1 MHAQLS
7 EHKCI
12 HSSCALSHRFACLSR
27 CHETESKHF
36 LSTQVSLVTYL
47 CIQISVLAASA
58 AQNALNSFQVGDS
71 RFNVGSAVAIAQCKF
86 GSALAAEPVMRLLAM
101 AVLSI
106 GSEHL
111 PAVSD
116 HVHDKHALISAV
128 EATKHDLAASVAQSL
143 RESLS
148 KQTSQN
154 AKGPSKQEA
163 SQHHR
168 AALPQST
175 SSSIGIKHV
184 IAALTVSAIAGDSS
198 ETFRQSLFLQ
208 IVCFFAGYIC
218 IGNKC
223 SGFCANFHAICDAW
237 NGKL

>member
-1 MHAQLS
+1 MHAQFS
-7 EHKCI
+7 KHKCI

-36 LSTQVSLVTYL
+36 LSTQVALLTNL
-47 CIQISVLAASA
+47 CFQISVLAASA

-71 RFNVGSAVAIAQCKF
+71 RFSVGSAVAIAQCKF

-106 GSEHL
+106 GSEHV

-116 HVHDKHALISAV
+116 HVHDKNALISAV
-128 EATKHDLAASVAQSL
+128 EATKHDLASSVAQSL
-143 RESLS
+143 RESVS
-148 KQTSQN
+148 KASSQS
-154 AKGPSKQEA
+154 AKGPAKHEA
-163 SQHHR
+163 ARHHR

-184 IAALTVSAIAGDSS
+184 IVALTVSAIAGNSRQ
-198 ETFRQSLFLQ
+198 TFRQSLFLQ
-208 IVCFFAGYIC
+208 IVI
-218 IGNKC
+218 
-223 SGFCANFHAICDAW
+223 FCRLYLHWEQVFGILRQLSCDM
-237 NGKL
+237 